1 MAHSPKLI
9 VLPKTPVERF
19 VQPFNYFFQV
29 ESAGGLL
36 LLASAL
42 IALIWSNSPWAG
54 AYHDLWHL
62 KLTVGFGDWQLSK
75 FLYLWIND
83 ALMAVFFLVVGLEIK
98 RELLVGELNSLK
110 KASFPL
116 AAALGGMVVPAT
128 LFILFNRGTP
138 GEAGWGIP
146 MATDIAFALGIL
158 SLVARGVPVSVKI
171 FLTALAIIDDL
182 GAVMVIALFYTG
194 NLHIPS
200 LIGAGSALMVLI
212 LMNRVGVRNPS
223 FYFLV
228 GIVMWIALL
237 KSGVHATLAGVLLAT
252 TIPARTRL
260 NSTDFSS
267 SIDKLIGYFRKAGNE
282 GSSVIPNADQNA
294 GLVAIET
301 AARESQSPMQRME
314 NRLHPWVVFFIMP
327 VFALAN
333 AGVVLPSDP
342 VGMVLSQA
350 GLGVIVGLFIGKPL
364 GILLFTWV
372 AVQLKLTQLPEGVT
386 WAPIVAVSFLAGIGF
401 TMSLFIGNLA
411 FPEGFLLDAAK
422 SGILIGSLLS
432 GLTGWLI
439 FRWISSG
446 K

>member
-1 MAHSPKLI
+1 MAESRRLI
-9 VLPKTPVERF
+9 ILPKTPVERF

-36 LLASAL
+36 LLTAAL
-42 IALIWSNSPWAG
+42 VALIWSNSPWAV
-54 AYHDLWHL
+54 AYQDLWHI
-62 KLTVGFGDWQLSK
+62 KLTIGFGDWQLSK

-116 AAALGGMVVPAT
+116 TAALGGMVVPAA
-128 LFILFNRGTP
+128 LFTMLNIGTP
-138 GEAGWGIP
+138 GESGWGIP

-194 NLHIPS
+194 DLHIPS
-200 LIGAGSALMVLI
+200 LIGAGSAMLVLI

-223 FYFLV
+223 IYFLI
-228 GIVMWIALL
+228 GMIMWFALL

-282 GSSVIPNADQNA
+282 GSHVIPNADQNA

-314 NRLHPWVVFFIMP
+314 NRLHPWVVFVIMP

-333 AGVVLPSDP
+333 AGVALPSDP
-342 VGMVLSQA
+342 IGMVLSPT
-350 GLGVIVGLFIGKPL
+350 GLGVIAGLFIGKPV

-372 AVQLKLTQLPEGVT
+372 AVRLGWTQLPDGVT

-411 FPEGFLLDAAK
+411 FPEGYLLDAAK
-422 SGILIGSLLS
+422 AGILIGSLLS
-432 GLTGWLI
+432 GLAGWFLFRRISTG
-439 FRWISSG
+439 